1 MFLLRLRALLPILPH
16 LVKNMLSVLQGL
28 LGQISLP
35 LDLDVQTGGDIRDQ
49 DVDKFADTEHDVLE
63 DDHKGEL
70 ESENLPMNRSE
81 HTILVSKA
89 SVVAFRLESYF
100 TITIQSSK
108 DRSVARC
115 KVYSPW
121 RTLIIAK

>member
-1 MFLLRLRALLPILPH
+1 
-16 LVKNMLSVLQGL
+16 MLSVLQGL
-28 LGQISLP
+28 LRQISLP